1 MQEAEALRRED
12 AASSQSLPCMPPK
25 PVMGRGSSVLL
36 GSTWVFYIS
45 PTSRHQVESES
56 ASCSLWPHGLYS
68 PWNFP
73 GQNTGVGSLSLL
85 QGIFP
90 TQGLNPDLS
99 HCRRI
104 LYQLSYKGSPRI
116 LGWVAYPFSSRSSW
130 PRNRT
135 RASCIAGRFFTNWAI
150 REALMINQY
159 LQTISKEV
167 IFRDMGDIQF
177 LHFIFWAQI
186 KILKE
191 ILSLTLKLMISTTL

>member
-1 MQEAEALRRED
+1 MCAFLVT
-12 AASSQSLPCMPPK
+12 QSCPTLCNPMDCSTP
-25 PVMGRGSSVLL
+25 GSSVH
-36 GSTWVFYIS
+36 GDS
-45 PTSRHQVESES
+45 P
-56 ASCSLWPHGLYS
+56 GK
-68 PWNFP
+68 
-73 GQNTGVGSLSLL
+73 NTRVCCHALL

-90 TQGLNPDLS
+90 TQGSNPGLPHCGWILN
-99 HCRRI
+99 
-104 LYQLSYKGSPRI
+104 QLSYKGRPRI
-116 LGWVAYPFSSRSSW
+116 LKWVAYPFSRRSSW

-186 KILKE
+186 QILKE